1 MIIMVWPEVN
11 DRDRMLMIE
20 PQILRK
26 AQLIMLEML
35 IEFDAICKKHQ
46 LQYWLDSGTL
56 LGAVRHQG
64 FIPWDDD
71 IDLSMPV
78 EDYNK
83 FLKIAQN
90 ELSSEIF
97 FQTSQTDK
105 NFKFDYIKL
114 RSDKASIVEIH
125 EKDKKI
131 NYHQGVFVDIFP
143 MLTIEN
149 TEANKK
155 QYDSTLKEIRD
166 VSSISLHTPNGK
178 DDPVKRAALI
188 ASLKQKHQGWG
199 IDKGKVIYGGEMP
212 DVSAWFD
219 IKKIFPLTTM
229 EFEGLPFPVP
239 NNPNHYLDAIYSFD
253 YRQLPPKNE
262 RIIHAHSIELLNEN
276 Y

>member
-1 MIIMVWPEVN
+1 
-11 DRDRMLMIE
+11 MIE
-20 PQILRK
+20 PEILRK
-26 AQLIMLEML
+26 AQLIMLDML

-83 FLKIAQN
+83 FLKIAESEFSN
-90 ELSSEIF
+90 EIF

-114 RSDKASIVEIH
+114 RSNKASVIELH
-125 EKDKKI
+125 EKDKSIK
-131 NYHQGVFVDIFP
+131 YHQGVFVDIFP

-155 QYDSTLKEIRD
+155 QYDSTFKEIRN
-166 VSSISLHTPNGK
+166 VSSVSLHTPDGK
-178 DDPVKRAALI
+178 DDPVIRSNLV
-188 ASLKQKHQGWG
+188 ASLKQKHQGWEN
-199 IDKGKVIYGGEMP
+199 DKSKIIYGGEMP
-212 DVSAWFD
+212 DVAAWFD
-219 IKKIFPLTTM
+219 LSEVLPLTTIQ
-229 EFEGLPFPVP
+229 FEGRFFPAP
-239 NNPNHYLDAIYSFD
+239 NNPGHYLDAIYSFD
-253 YRQLPPKNE
+253 YRQLPPENK
-262 RIIHAHSIELLNEN
+262 RIIHAHSIDIT
-276 Y
+276 